1 MISDSVFLNISKNS
15 NDILDENE
23 NDIYQSLSKLHVI
36 KHHSTYFSNIDGKK
50 KQTFSLK
57 KIINYFK
64 YFFYEDRIF
73 YYQNLKKTDC
83 VIISNIFGNSID
95 KKENDLY
102 FGNLKQLLI
111 NENISVSKIYRNL
124 GEKTS
129 KYLFKNNNFD
139 NDILLSKKFYFNK
152 ELKYLFKIF
161 ESILKL
167 KIFGKYKFI
176 RQNFKLSDF
185 FSIPNNLRLRDQVC
199 ELILK
204 IKPKIIIFTFEGH
217 AWERLL
223 IYKLKKISPKTI
235 IAGYQFTSLIKY
247 QNSIYRKVNQKF
259 NPDFVLTTGKIS
271 EAIIKRRIVNTK
283 VKTIG
288 SPKKFIINENKTE
301 LNKYENQNILFVP
314 EGLDYEIFQMLNF
327 CIKSAEQFTNI
338 NFIFRFHPLINAKNF
353 IREYS
358 FEKKLIN
365 LKNIILSKKSL
376 KEDLSISNFIIFRGS
391 SIVFNAV
398 LNNIIPLYLN
408 IDEINC
414 NPLYEVFPKKLIINN
429 SDIFKNL
436 NQFDLKN
443 NEKLSMIDYCKNY
456 FEEFDVNE
464 IKEIIKN
471 KK

>member
-204 IKPKIIIFTFEGH
+204 
-217 AWERLL
+217 
-223 IYKLKKISPKTI
+223 
-235 IAGYQFTSLIKY
+235 
-247 QNSIYRKVNQKF
+247 
-259 NPDFVLTTGKIS
+259 
-271 EAIIKRRIVNTK
+271 
-283 VKTIG
+283 
-288 SPKKFIINENKTE
+288 
-301 LNKYENQNILFVP
+301 
-314 EGLDYEIFQMLNF
+314 
-327 CIKSAEQFTNI
+327 
-338 NFIFRFHPLINAKNF
+338 
-353 IREYS
+353 
-358 FEKKLIN
+358 
-365 LKNIILSKKSL
+365 
-376 KEDLSISNFIIFRGS
+376 
-391 SIVFNAV
+391 
-398 LNNIIPLYLN
+398 
-408 IDEINC
+408 
-414 NPLYEVFPKKLIINN
+414 
-429 SDIFKNL
+429 
-436 NQFDLKN
+436 
-443 NEKLSMIDYCKNY
+443 
-456 FEEFDVNE
+456 
-464 IKEIIKN
+464 
-471 KK
+471 